1 MIYTSYDYLTKYG
14 DTLGEIINLA
24 EIDGY
29 SFDYVEKTLFKSTM
43 IKEFEASNITQI
55 AFTSSIQLYRKLFPN
70 SEAST
75 KDLHL
80 FSSHYWIGEMYVK
93 IFLKYRVN
101 FQTIFAY
108 LPIQKMHE
116 LYGVYHEMD
125 MTQFYQYFESLR
137 QKNTF
142 TLFLKEK
149 CLSLKSLSE
158 KTGISVSTLKS
169 LKEGKRDF
177 KNLKSSYLEKIS
189 HYLGVEMQTLLGEIT
204 LEIR

>member
-1 MIYTSYDYLTKYG
+1 MIFTSYDYLTKYG
-14 DTLGEIINLA
+14 DTLAEIINLA

-29 SFDYVEKTLFKSTM
+29 SFDFVEKTLIKSTM

-55 AFTSSIQLYRKLFPN
+55 AFTSSMQLYRRLFPN
-70 SEAST
+70 SNATT
-75 KDLHL
+75 KEIHL
-80 FSSHYWIGEMYVK
+80 FSSHYWIGEMYIK

-108 LPIQKMHE
+108 LPIKKMHQ

-125 MTQFYQYFESLR
+125 VTQFYRYFELLR
-137 QKNTF
+137 EKNMF
-142 TLFLKEK
+142 EIFLKEK
-149 CLSLKSLSE
+149 VATLKSLSE
-158 KTGISVSTLKS
+158 KTEISLSTLKA

-189 HYLGVEMQTLLGEIT
+189 HYLGIEMQTLLGEIT
-204 LEIR
+204 LEIK